1 VFQKDGQNIVYVQ
14 QKNGRFEPRKVEL
27 VKQSESIMVL
37 AGGVQPG
44 EVVALGDPM
53 ADKNAKK
60 KDETKP
66 SSPGNPMSSMPGGK

>member
-1 VFQKDGQNIVYVQ
+1 
-14 QKNGRFEPRKVEL
+14 
-27 VKQSESIMVL
+27 MVL